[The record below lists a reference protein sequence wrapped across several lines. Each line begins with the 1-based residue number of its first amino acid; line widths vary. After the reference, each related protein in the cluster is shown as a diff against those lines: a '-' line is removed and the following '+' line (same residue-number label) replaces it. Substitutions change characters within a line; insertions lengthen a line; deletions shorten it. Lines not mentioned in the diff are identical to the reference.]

1 MWGCALGHLGP
12 STDRKGYRNLKTPP
26 EVKDPLHPIQDTEWT
41 EMLRGGKRGRFQ
53 IPRGLVWG
61 FCRLPV
67 CIGTVGHGKS
77 SRNKA
82 EQPGHIP
89 VPSDKSVG
97 LVGEMR
103 WQVILEGSFGPVR
116 GWPWRSLGFSLGQK
130 GATEG
135 FKSKGLAWSD
145 LCFKDDLSDCK

>member
-1 MWGCALGHLGP
+1 MGSIQNSQRTGVGLLQAASVH
-12 STDRKGYRNLKTPP
+12 RK
-26 EVKDPLHPIQDTEWT
+26 
-41 EMLRGGKRGRFQ
+41 
-53 IPRGLVWG
+53 
-61 FCRLPV
+61 
-67 CIGTVGHGKS
+67 VGHGTS

-103 WQVILEGSFGPVR
+103 WQVILEGSFGPVC
-116 GWPWRSLGFSLGQK
+116 GWPWRSLGFYLGQR